1 MISKINEIKKQVWR
15 EVEAAKSMPSLEAI
29 WRKYLGRKEGIL
41 TKILKEIK
49 DLSILERPR
58 IGALA
63 NEARQEIN
71 QKIDEAKNNLSSSL
85 SDKKES
91 IDQEDVSLPGQ
102 KIEIGHLHPLTQMKS
117 KVAEIF
123 SSLGFKI
130 IDGNE
135 LETEYYNFEA
145 LNIPASH
152 PARDMWDTFFA
163 DSPQSSLLKSKKDK
177 SKLLLRTHTSPMQIR
192 VMEKEKPPL
201 RVCVIGRCFRNE
213 ATDASHEH
221 TLYQIEGFCV
231 DKEISVANL
240 IYTLRS
246 FLSLL
251 FEKEVKVRLRP
262 NYFPFTEPS
271 FEMDFSC
278 LNCHGKG
285 CPVCGQ
291 TGWVEMLGCGMI
303 HPKVYE
309 AVGYIPGQYSGF
321 AFGIG
326 LDRLVMMKNQ
336 IDNIRWLHS
345 GDLRFIKQF

>member
-1 MISKINEIKKQVWR
+1 MISKIDKIKKQVCADI
-15 EVEAAKSMPSLEAI
+15 ETAKDIPSLETI
-29 WRKYLGRKEGIL
+29 WRKYLGRREGKLI
-41 TKILKEIK
+41 KILREIK
-49 DLSILERPR
+49 DLPLSQRPK

-63 NEARQEIN
+63 NQVQQEIDKRIN
-71 QKIDEAKNNLSSSL
+71 EAKNRLSSFCEG
-85 SDKKES
+85 ES
-91 IDQEDVSLPGQ
+91 IEQEDITLPGE
-102 KIEIGHLHPLTQMKS
+102 KIEFGHLHPLTQMRF

-123 SSLGFKI
+123 ASLGFEI

-152 PARDMWDTFFA
+152 PARDMWDTFFI
-163 DSPQSSLLKSKKDK
+163 DSKKGKD
-177 SKLLLRTHTSPMQIR
+177 KLLLRTHTSPMQIR

-201 RVCVIGRCFRNE
+201 RVCVIGRCFRHE

-231 DKEISVANL
+231 DKEVSIANL
-240 IYTLRS
+240 IYTLRG

-251 FEKEVKVRLRP
+251 FEKDVKVRLRP
-262 NYFPFTEPS
+262 SYFPFTEPS
-271 FEMDFSC
+271 FEMDFEC
-278 LNCHGKG
+278 LNCRGKG
-285 CPVCGQ
+285 CSVCGQ
-291 TGWVEMLGCGMI
+291 TGWVEILGCGMI

-309 AVGYIPGQYSGF
+309 AVGYPENTYTGF

-326 LDRLVMMKNQ
+326 LDRLVMMKNK
-336 IDNIRWLHS
+336 IDDIRWLHS

>member
-1 MISKINEIKKQVWR
+1 MISKINKIKKQACADI
-15 EVEAAKSMPSLEAI
+15 ETAKDSPSLEVI
-29 WRKYLGRKEGIL
+29 WRKYLGRREGELI
-41 TKILKEIK
+41 KILREIK
-49 DLSILERPR
+49 DLPISQRPK

-63 NEARQEIN
+63 NQVQQEIDKRIN
-71 QKIDEAKNNLSSSL
+71 EAKNRLSSFR
-85 SDKKES
+85 KGES
-91 IDQEDVSLPGQ
+91 MGQEDITLPGE
-102 KIEIGHLHPLTQMKS
+102 KIELGHLHPLTQMRF

-123 SSLGFKI
+123 ASLGFKI

-145 LNIPASH
+145 LNIPDNH
-152 PARDMWDTFFA
+152 PARDMWDTFFV
-163 DSPQSSLLKSKKDK
+163 DSKKGK
-177 SKLLLRTHTSPMQIR
+177 YKQLLRTHTSPMQIR
-192 VMEKEKPPL
+192 VMEKENPPL

-231 DKEISVANL
+231 DKEVSIANL
-240 IYTLRS
+240 IYTLRA

-262 NYFPFTEPS
+262 SYFPFTEPS
-271 FEMDFSC
+271 FEMDFGC
-278 LNCHGKG
+278 LNCQGKG
-285 CPVCGQ
+285 CSVCGQ
-291 TGWVEMLGCGMI
+291 TGWVEILGCGMI

-309 AVGYIPGQYSGF
+309 AVGYPKDTYTGF

-336 IDNIRWLHS
+336 IDDIRWLHS

>member
-1 MISKINEIKKQVWR
+1 MISKINKIKKQAWADI
-15 EVEAAKSMPSLEAI
+15 ETAKNNSSLEVI
-29 WRKYLGRKEGIL
+29 WRKYLGRREGELI
-41 TKILKEIK
+41 KILREIK
-49 DLSILERPR
+49 NLPISQRPK
-58 IGALA
+58 IGVLA
-63 NEARQEIN
+63 NKLQREIDK
-71 QKIDEAKNNLSSSL
+71 KINEAKNGLFSL
-85 SDKKES
+85 RKKES
-91 IDQEDVSLPGQ
+91 IAQEDITLPGE
-102 KIEIGHLHPLTQMKS
+102 KIEIGHLHPLSQMRL

-123 SSLGFKI
+123 ASLGFKI

-152 PARDMWDTFFA
+152 PARDMWDTFFV
-163 DSPQSSLLKSKKDK
+163 DSPQSPLLKSKKGK
-177 SKLLLRTHTSPMQIR
+177 YKLLLRTHTSPMQIR

-201 RVCVIGRCFRNE
+201 RVCAIGRCFRNE

-231 DKEISVANL
+231 DKEVSVANL
-240 IYTLRS
+240 IYTLRA

-262 NYFPFTEPS
+262 SYFPFTEPS

-278 LNCHGKG
+278 LNCQGKG
-285 CPVCGQ
+285 CSVCGQ
-291 TGWVEMLGCGMI
+291 TGWIEILGCGMI
-303 HPKVYE
+303 HRKVYE
-309 AVGYIPGQYSGF
+309 AVGYRPGQYSGF

-336 IDNIRWLHS
+336 IDDIRWLHS

>member
-1 MISKINEIKKQVWR
+1 MISKINKIKEQALADIKTV
-15 EVEAAKSMPSLEAI
+15 KDKPSLEI
-29 WRKYLGRKEGIL
+29 VWQKYLGRREGQL
-41 TKILKEIK
+41 TKILREIK
-49 DLSILERPR
+49 NLPVSERPM
-58 IGALA
+58 IGSLSNNAL
-63 NEARQEIN
+63 QEIN
-71 QKIDEAKNNLSSSL
+71 KRINEAKSKLYSS
-85 SDKKES
+85 KKIES
-91 IDQEDVSLPGQ
+91 TSQTDITLPGE
-102 KIEIGHLHPLTQMKS
+102 KIELGHLHPLTQMRF

-123 SSLGFKI
+123 ASLGFKI

-145 LNIPASH
+145 LNIPDGH
-152 PARDMWDTFFA
+152 PARDMWDTFFV
-163 DSPQSSLLKSKKDK
+163 DSPLSPLLKSKKRK
-177 SKLLLRTHTSPMQIR
+177 YKLLLRTHTSPMQIR
-192 VMEKEKPPL
+192 VMEKEEPPL
-201 RVCVIGRCFRNE
+201 RVCAIGRCFRNE

-246 FLSLL
+246 FLRLL

-278 LNCHGKG
+278 LNCQGKG
-285 CPVCGQ
+285 CPVCKQ

-309 AVGYIPGQYSGF
+309 AVGYSPGQYSGF

-326 LDRLVMMKNQ
+326 LDRLVMMKDQ
-336 IDNIRWLHS
+336 IDDIRWLHS

>member
-1 MISKINEIKKQVWR
+1 MISKIDKIKKQAYADI
-15 EVEAAKSMPSLEAI
+15 ETAKDSPSLEAI
-29 WRKYLGRKEGIL
+29 WRKYLGRREGKL
-41 TKILKEIK
+41 TKILREIK
-49 DLSILERPR
+49 DLPISQRPK

-63 NEARQEIN
+63 NKVLQEI
-71 QKIDEAKNNLSSSL
+71 DERINKAKNCLSFSQKGKSAKQG
-85 SDKKES
+85 D
-91 IDQEDVSLPGQ
+91 ITLPGE
-102 KIEIGHLHPLTQMKS
+102 KVELGHLHPLTQMRF

-123 SSLGFKI
+123 ASLGFKI
-130 IDGNE
+130 LDGNE

-152 PARDMWDTFFA
+152 PARDMWDTFFV
-163 DSPQSSLLKSKKDK
+163 DSPQSSLLKSKKGK
-177 SKLLLRTHTSPMQIR
+177 YKLLLRTHTSSMQIR

-231 DKEISVANL
+231 DKEVSVANL
-240 IYTLRS
+240 IYTLRG

-251 FEKEVKVRLRP
+251 FEREVKVRLRP
-262 NYFPFTEPS
+262 SYFPFTEPS

-278 LNCHGKG
+278 LNCQGKG
-285 CPVCGQ
+285 CSVCGQ

-309 AVGYIPGQYSGF
+309 AVGYATGQYSGF

-336 IDNIRWLHS
+336 IDDIRWLHS